1 MCSFSLGGHAAL
13 ISILPLSGRDSTRL
27 ETLHA
32 KLPPFYSRGTG
43 LGLDRLSFR
52 IFLLYQLQAV
62 ALGLEHEDRTH
73 DGAEQGRQGEEVIST
88 ESGRGKENGRREGDD
103 IIRQLV
109 CMYVSVLSPLMI
121 AT

>member
-1 MCSFSLGGHAAL
+1 MIF
-13 ISILPLSGRDSTRL
+13 ILPLRGRDSTRL

-32 KLPPFYSRGTG
+32 ELPPFYTRATS
-43 LGLDRLSFR
+43 LGLYRLSFR

-88 ESGRGKENGRREGDD
+88 KSGRGKENGRCKGHN

-109 CMYVSVLSPLMI
+109 CMYMLVLSPLMI
-121 AT
+121 ATE